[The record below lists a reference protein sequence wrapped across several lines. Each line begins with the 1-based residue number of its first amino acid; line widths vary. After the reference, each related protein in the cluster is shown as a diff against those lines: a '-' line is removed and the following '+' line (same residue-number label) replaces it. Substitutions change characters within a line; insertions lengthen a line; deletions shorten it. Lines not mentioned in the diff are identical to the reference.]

1 MNDEA
6 LAKLK
11 EARERMQNPT
21 QNFAEGDTGETQDK
35 VAKAKEKPKTAKKH
49 IQDKK
54 PQDEHQGQAKGVI
67 SFISKKGFGFIQPKG
82 STERKESLYF
92 HASNTLDKFDN
103 LKKGNKVT
111 FTKKDKKALKVKA
124 E

>member
-1 MNDEA
+1 MNNEA
-6 LAKLK
+6 LAKLEEAK
-11 EARERMQNPT
+11 ERLKKE
-21 QNFAEGDTGETQDK
+21 EIKDK
-35 VAKAKEKPKTAKKH
+35 VKAQEKPKTAKKH

-103 LKKGNKVT
+103 LKKGNKVAY
-111 FTKKDKKALKVKA
+111 TKKDKTALQVKVK
-124 E
+124 